1 MNKDTKSRDTN
12 IMFLLLV
19 CCVLLLWGVFGSTY
33 DWFTGAKLVVLM
45 SLGSMFGRLAGKEDN
60 PLAKYLVYGSAAGAL
75 VVGMH
80 LLPPYFWAARAVG
93 IPYLVAYVITALIAW
108 AYLYKALWQEHILG
122 KAYHAFTFLPIIIFA
137 SSLLAANIFRGTLY
151 ASTLLSL
158 FYLVLAIC
166 LLIEGVKGLQRTKF
180 NGGFLLLAAVFFS
193 FRITFLFKAPEIQ
206 YIYASMVLLFVLNFL
221 FTRLKRKGKNQ

>member
-60 PLAKYLVYGSAAGAL
+60 PLAKYLVYGSASGAL

-108 AYLYKALWQEHILG
+108 VYLYKELWQEHILG
-122 KAYHAFTFLPIIIFA
+122 KAYHAFIFLPIIIFA
-137 SSLLAANIFRGTLY
+137 SSLLSANIFRGTLY

-166 LLIEGVKGLQRTKF
+166 LLIEGAKCLQRTKV

-193 FRITFLFKAPEIQ
+193 FRITFLFKALEMQ
-206 YIYASMVLLFVLNFL
+206 YIYATMVLLFVVNFL